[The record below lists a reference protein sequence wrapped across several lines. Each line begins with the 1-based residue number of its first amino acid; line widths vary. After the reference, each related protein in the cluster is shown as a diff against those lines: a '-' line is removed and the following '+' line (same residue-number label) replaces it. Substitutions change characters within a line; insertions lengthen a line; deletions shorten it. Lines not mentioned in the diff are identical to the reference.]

1 MQHLFKISGE
11 KKINFFE
18 SINVFFL
25 LSLSGINFFNDNDV
39 FLFFVF
45 SVNVIFFIAQK
56 QKIDNGFLG
65 FLLFFIF
72 LTIAQV
78 IWFSDG
84 NFESTMGFFL
94 RLFIAYFVLKN
105 SSNFILTFLNLLL
118 FLSLAAIFFYV
129 FFLVFPSVEDFLFAH
144 KHFWD
149 YPGTYEYKKSLIIYN
164 IFKEPLFGIDSLGL
178 FGLPR
183 NSGPFWEPGAFAGYL
198 AIGIAFEMA
207 LFREYSWRVFFLLSA
222 LLTTFSTTGYLVI
235 GLFFLL
241 YFIFLDTNKKRKLLM
256 IPLLLA
262 VFVFMLFNLDFL
274 AEKVISQVQGFNEGQ
289 VYASQTTNDSRIG
302 SAILDFADFERSPIF
317 GTGQSDETR
326 YGKNE
331 ELFMRT
337 NGVTDILVRLGIVG
351 FVFICWNLFLSLKRF
366 FIAKEVLKPHT
377 TTGILIFTLFFVSLS
392 ETYFILPFFWSLFLL
407 QYAEIPDLE
416 IYVSETSDV

>member
-39 FLFFVF
+39 FLIFVF
-45 SVNVIFFIAQK
+45 SVNVIFFFSQK

-65 FLLFFIF
+65 FVLFFIF

-105 SSNFILTFLNLLL
+105 SSNFILTFLNILL

-164 IFKEPLFGIDSLGL
+164 I
-178 FGLPR
+178 
-183 NSGPFWEPGAFAGYL
+183 
-198 AIGIAFEMA
+198 
-207 LFREYSWRVFFLLSA
+207 
-222 LLTTFSTTGYLVI
+222 
-235 GLFFLL
+235 
-241 YFIFLDTNKKRKLLM
+241 
-256 IPLLLA
+256 
-262 VFVFMLFNLDFL
+262 
-274 AEKVISQVQGFNEGQ
+274 
-289 VYASQTTNDSRIG
+289 
-302 SAILDFADFERSPIF
+302 
-317 GTGQSDETR
+317 
-326 YGKNE
+326 
-331 ELFMRT
+331 
-337 NGVTDILVRLGIVG
+337 
-351 FVFICWNLFLSLKRF
+351 
-366 FIAKEVLKPHT
+366 
-377 TTGILIFTLFFVSLS
+377 
-392 ETYFILPFFWSLFLL
+392 
-407 QYAEIPDLE
+407 
-416 IYVSETSDV
+416 